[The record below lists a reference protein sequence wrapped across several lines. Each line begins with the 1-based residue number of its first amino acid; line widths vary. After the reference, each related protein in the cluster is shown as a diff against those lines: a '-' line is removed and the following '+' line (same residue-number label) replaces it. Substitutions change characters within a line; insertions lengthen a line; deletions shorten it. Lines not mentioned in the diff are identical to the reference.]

1 MPDPQRCPHC
11 AGTGFL
17 PYISELEAQ
26 AVRAHKR
33 YLDAKDVGNVVIA
46 PSVTMKSAARS
57 VGYTGNP
64 CTNCG
69 GWRMRRNG
77 TCEVCDDCGTTTGCS

>member
-1 MPDPQRCPHC
+1 MPDPQRCPAC
-11 AGTGFL
+11 GG
-17 PYISELEAQ
+17 S
-26 AVRAHKR
+26 
-33 YLDAKDVGNVVIA
+33 GVVKPPEP
-46 PSVTMKSAARS
+46 PSSASMKSAARS

-64 CTNCG
+64 CSNCG